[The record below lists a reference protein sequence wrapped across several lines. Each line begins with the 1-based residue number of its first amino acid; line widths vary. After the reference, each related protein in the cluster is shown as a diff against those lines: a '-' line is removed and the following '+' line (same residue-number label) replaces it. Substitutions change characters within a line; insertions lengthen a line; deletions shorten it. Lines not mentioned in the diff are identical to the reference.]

1 MFFGV
6 ANEMLDTLK
15 RTGRKPKTIILRME
29 RVPYIDGTGVTA
41 LQGFIRS
48 AQRDGTVVILS
59 ELREQPSALL
69 ERQWS
74 SFGSAQRAPTLAAAL
89 ALVPH
94 RSDARAPHSSTR
106 ITSESM
112 SAACSW

>member
-1 MFFGV
+1 LRRQRD
-6 ANEMLDTLK
+6 ARYLK

-59 ELREQPSALL
+59 ELREQPS
-69 ERQWS
+69 RCWS
-74 SFGSAQRAPTLAAAL
+74 A
-89 ALVPH
+89 V
-94 RSDARAPHSSTR
+94 
-106 ITSESM
+106 E
-112 SAACSW
+112 